1 MSSLRRR
8 VEAFTDRLT
17 AITEMKVNL
26 KAQLGELDRL
36 RDRLRKAQLSARRS
50 RLLPTTEAG
59 ASQLEAAPHQLGSN
73 HEYTRGCVIEY
84 AMSRERSQ

>member
-26 KAQLGELDRL
+26 KAQLGD
-36 RDRLRKAQLSARRS
+36 
-50 RLLPTTEAG
+50 
-59 ASQLEAAPHQLGSN
+59 
-73 HEYTRGCVIEY
+73 
-84 AMSRERSQ
+84 

>member
-1 MSSLRRR
+1 MSSLQRR

-17 AITEMKVNL
+17 AITEMTVNL

-50 RLLPTTEAG
+50 RLLANDTAG
-59 ASQLEAAPHQLGSN
+59 SVS
-73 HEYTRGCVIEY
+73 TRSCP
-84 AMSRERSQ
+84 SHP